1 MNTALFLG
9 FLAAT
14 LVIAVS
20 PGPSVALAS
29 TQAVKHGPKA
39 AFIATL
45 GDALGTV
52 VHILVAVMS
61 LEVLIRSAV
70 SILPWLQVIGGI
82 YILYLGLRSLRDAKT
97 PEDETSARPP
107 AYRSAFLSGFL
118 ACVSN
123 PKAIVFFA
131 ALFPGFIDPKLSI
144 ALQSALYGASFV
156 LIDGAFI
163 FGYALIAHRA
173 ANSRLGRHIN
183 MDRMS
188 GFGLIAVALLL
199 MVRGALALA

>member
-1 MNTALFLG
+1 MNMALFLG

-29 TQAVKHGPKA
+29 SQAVRHGPKA
-39 AFIATL
+39 AFVATL

-52 VHILVAVMS
+52 VHIIVAVLS
-61 LEVLIRSAV
+61 LEVLIRSAA
-70 SILPWLQVIGGI
+70 SILPWLQVLGGL
-82 YILYLGLRSLRDAKT
+82 YILWLGLRSLRDAKSA
-97 PEDETSARPP
+97 EDEQVNPP

-131 ALFPGFIDPKLSI
+131 ALFPGFIDPKLSV
-144 ALQSALYGASFV
+144 ALQSAVYGVFFV
-156 LIDGAFI
+156 VIDGAFI
-163 FGYALIAHRA
+163 LAYALLAHRA
-173 ANSRLGRHIN
+173 ATSRIGHRLN
-183 MDRMS
+183 MDKLS
-188 GFGLIAVALLL
+188 GFGLLAAGLLL
-199 MVRGALALA
+199 VVRGFLALP

>member
-14 LVIAVS
+14 LLIAVS

-29 TQAVKHGPKA
+29 SQAVRHGPKA
-39 AFIATL
+39 AFITTL

-52 VHILVAVMS
+52 VHILVAVLS
-61 LEVLIRSAV
+61 LEVLIRSAAQ
-70 SILPWLQVIGGI
+70 ILPWLQIVGGL
-82 YILYLGLRSLRDAKT
+82 YILYLGYRSLRDAKAD
-97 PEDETSARPP
+97 DETSKPP

-123 PKAIVFFA
+123 PKAIVFFM
-131 ALFPGFIDPKLSI
+131 ALFPGFIDTTLSV
-144 ALQSALYGASFV
+144 AMQSVIYGTAFV

-163 FGYALIAHRA
+163 FGYALIAHGATR
-173 ANSRLGRHIN
+173 SRFGARLN
-183 MDRMS
+183 MDMLS
-188 GFGLIAVALLL
+188 GLGLLAVGLLL
-199 MVRGALALA
+199 IIRGGLALP

>member
-29 TQAVKHGPKA
+29 SQAVRHGPKA
-39 AFIATL
+39 AFVATL

-61 LEVLIRSAV
+61 LEVLVRSAA
-70 SILPWLQVIGGI
+70 SILPWLQIVGGL
-82 YILYLGLRSLRDAKT
+82 YILYLGGRSLKAAKAASEKT
-97 PEDETSARPP
+97 AKPP
-107 AYRSAFLSGFL
+107 AYRSAFTSGFL

-123 PKAIVFFA
+123 PKAIVFFM
-131 ALFPGFIDPKLSI
+131 ALFPGFIDPALSL
-144 ALQSALYGASFV
+144 ALQSAVYGTAFV

-163 FGYALIAHRA
+163 FGYALIAHGA
-173 ANSRLGRHIN
+173 ATSRLGHRLN
-183 MDRMS
+183 MDMLS
-188 GFGLIAVALLL
+188 GLGLLAVGLLL
-199 MVRGALALA
+199 VVRGGAAI